1 MKPILRFFKMSLA
14 GGFFVLLPLML
25 FVLLLD
31 ELFGLVV
38 ALATP
43 IADLFP
49 KGMFEPIDT
58 PVLLAVFLMLMA
70 SFFFGFAM
78 RLGSLRRL
86 GRWIE
91 RTLLE
96 RMPIYSA
103 VKRLSQ
109 GLLGGDAEDAFLP
122 AVMTSSEGEREIV
135 YLIEDHKDGEATVL
149 VPWAPAA
156 FAGSIKIVQ
165 RSRLEMLDANLDSAS
180 RALSHWGVGVRDLLG
195 KKPTGK

>member
-1 MKPILRFFKMSLA
+1 MSLA

-25 FVLLLD
+25 FILLLD

-58 PVLLAVFLMLMA
+58 PVLLAVFLILMA
-70 SFFFGFAM
+70 SFFFGLAM
-78 RLGSLRRL
+78 RLVYLRRL
-86 GRWIE
+86 GSWIE
-91 RTLLE
+91 RTLLK

-109 GLLGGDAEDAFLP
+109 GLLGGEAENAFLP

-135 YLIEDHKDGEATVL
+135 YLIEDHHDGEATVL

-156 FAGSIKIVQ
+156 FAGSVTIVQ
-165 RSRLEMLDANLDSAS
+165 CSRLEMMDANLDSAS
-180 RALSHWGVGVRDLLG
+180 RALSHWGVGVQELLG
-195 KKPTGK
+195 KGNKT